1 MELIAGSFL
10 LTARVALAGGV
21 WAGGGGGGGERG
33 ERRREQRGRK
43 KKREQKEEMR
53 VEKS

>member
-21 WAGGGGGGGERG
+21 WAGGGGGWRARMGRVMALGEQQTLQEEVG
-33 ERRREQRGRK
+33 
-43 KKREQKEEMR
+43 KE
-53 VEKS
+53 